1 MGSLSFLQGI
11 FPTQGSNPGLPLWRQ
26 ILYQRS
32 HKGSPGMLKWVAY
45 PFSGGWIV
53 YQLSYQ
59 GSPIIYEVVYYYF
72 KVDGDHLKMYATNPG
87 DH

>member
-1 MGSLSFLQGI
+1 
-11 FPTQGSNPGLPLWRQ
+11 
-26 ILYQRS
+26 
-32 HKGSPGMLKWVAY
+32 MLKWVAY

-72 KVDGDHLKMYATNPG
+72 KVDGDHLKMYAMNPG